1 LVLHSKNAMVKLLPV
16 IYRCR
21 NCGHVLFEFLVVG
34 QDSYGLPT
42 PSELIAK
49 IGDTCPRCGNKLRI
63 SGLEDV
69 KVYPFN
75 RKTRTTWRGV
85 NAPATVTLR
94 PPSR

>member
-1 LVLHSKNAMVKLLPV
+1 MVKLLPV
-16 IYRCR
+16 IYKCR
-21 NCGHVLFEFLVVG
+21 NCGHILFEFLMVG

-63 SGLEDV
+63 SGLEDI

-75 RKTRTTWRGV
+75 RKARMAWRGV
-85 NAPATVTLR
+85 GAPVKVTPK